1 MGNLIKMGPYTLQST
16 VKNGQLIIDLPMNF
30 NNQDVEIVISPI
42 PKSDEKIQRDYLNL
56 MPNKRAFDAVDRYR
70 SASWGGDDFVK
81 MPTENID
88 WDALQGVAHEPK
100 MTADDIDNLVKTW
113 RTEWTNNI

>member
-1 MGNLIKMGPYTLQST
+1 MDAYTLQST

-42 PKSDEKIQRDYLNL
+42 QKSVEKIQRNYLDL
-56 MPNKRAFDAVDRYR
+56 MPNKRIFNTFDRQR
-70 SASWGGDDFVK
+70 SEMWGGDDFVK
-81 MPTENID
+81 MPTQVVD
-88 WDALQGVAHEPK
+88 WDALHGSASEPK
-100 MTADDIDNLVKTW
+100 MTAEDIDNLVKTW

>member
-1 MGNLIKMGPYTLQST
+1 MGPYTLQST

-42 PKSDEKIQRDYLNL
+42 PKSVEKIQRNYLDL
-56 MPNKRAFDAVDRYR
+56 MPNKRAFDAVDRR
-70 SASWGGDDFVK
+70 LSESWCGDDLVK
-81 MPTENID
+81 MPTEIVD
-88 WDALQGVAHEPK
+88 WDALQGIAHEPK

>member
-1 MGNLIKMGPYTLQST
+1 MDTYKIQST
-16 VKNGQLIIDLPMNF
+16 VKNRQLIIDLPVNF
-30 NNQDVEIVISPI
+30 NNQDVEIVISSI
-42 PKSDEKIQRDYLNL
+42 QKDVETIQRNYLDL

-70 SASWGGDDFVK
+70 SASWGGNDFVK
-81 MPTENID
+81 TPTEIVD
-88 WDALQGVAHEPK
+88 WDALQGVAREPK

>member
-1 MGNLIKMGPYTLQST
+1 MGPYTLQST
-16 VKNGQLIIDLPMNF
+16 VKNGQLIIDLPTNF
-30 NNQDVEIVISPI
+30 DNQDVEIVISPI
-42 PKSDEKIQRDYLNL
+42 QKDVEKIQRNYLDL

-81 MPTENID
+81 MPTESID
-88 WDALQGVAHEPK
+88 WDALQGVAHAPK

-113 RTEWTNNI
+113 RTEWTNTI

>member
-1 MGNLIKMGPYTLQST
+1 MDTYKIQST

-42 PKSDEKIQRDYLNL
+42 QKSVEKIQRNYLDL

-81 MPTENID
+81 TPIEVVD
-88 WDALQGVAHEPK
+88 WDALQGIAHEPK